1 MIENVG
7 SCAMIA
13 LFLFA
18 VVIDGPIGFTLAMI
32 ALCVAAVMAI
42 AYLCGAYRHASKT

>member
-13 LFLFA
+13 FFLFA
-18 VVIDGPIGFTLAMI
+18 VIIDGPIGFALAMI
-32 ALCVAAVMAI
+32 ALCIAAVMAM
-42 AYLCGAYRHASKT
+42 AYLWGAYNASKT